1 MLTPVTS
8 NATVSKDEAMVEFL
22 QSCTRANNA
31 GAIQANA
38 VASRANAVASRANA
52 VAIQA
57 IATVDALAL
66 LCSEDDGMKE
76 DGGEND
82 GLVGSP
88 LDFSDSSSDEE
99 SASSP
104 CRAGGK
110 KLFHS
115 CFDLYSFRPQLN
127 TPSHYFVPPQSPL

>member
-31 GAIQANA
+31 GAIQ
-38 VASRANAVASRANA
+38 ANAVASRANA